1 MEAFMAKTLF
11 LLEPNFNSTA
21 EQKLNGKLIQDAF
34 DTEFSSYD
42 KVDEVTAKIEAGE
55 IELIIAYL
63 HELSSESKKGFLQI
77 LNHDRQTPFLLCGS
91 HEELHKYY
99 ERVDARIVKYLQL
112 PVTIN
117 DFIQVVREELAK
129 IRGVEIEAVIAEN
142 KTEESE
148 KVEKTKSV
156 PVDPRKHILIVDDD
170 PVSLRTFT
178 NILKNDYAT
187 SVVKSG
193 TQALEFLGKEIPDL
207 ILLDY
212 EMPVMNGVQTFE
224 AILSEEN
231 LKDIPVVFLTGVS
244 DAGYVT
250 EALKKKPAGYVLKSE
265 KEEIIK
271 SKIKDVLERIDNNK
285 KYNTPR
291 TDY

>member
-1 MEAFMAKTLF
+1 MSKTLF

-21 EQKLNGKLIQDAF
+21 EQKLNGKLIQNAF

-42 KVDEVTAKIEAGE
+42 KVDYVTKKIEAGE

-63 HELSSESKKGFLQI
+63 HELSPESKKGFLQI
-77 LNHDRQTPFLLCGS
+77 LNHDHQTPFLLCGA

-129 IRGVEIEAVIAEN
+129 IRGVDVEAIVAEN
-142 KTEESE
+142 KTDETENVA
-148 KVEKTKSV
+148 KPQKAK

-170 PVSLRTFT
+170 AVALRIFT
-178 NILKNDYAT
+178 NILKKDYAT

-212 EMPVMNGVQTFE
+212 EMPVMDGVQTFE

-231 LKDIPVVFLTGVS
+231 LKDIPVIFLTGVS
-244 DAGYVT
+244 DANYVT

-265 KEEIIK
+265 KEENIK
-271 SKIKDVLERIDNNK
+271 AKIKDVLERIENNK

>member
-1 MEAFMAKTLF
+1 MGKVLF

-55 IELIIAYL
+55 IELIVAYL

-77 LNHDRQTPFLLCGS
+77 LNHDHQTAFLLCGS

-99 ERVDARIVKYLQL
+99 ERVDANIVKYLQL

-117 DFIQVVREELAK
+117 DFIQVVNEELAK
-129 IRGVEIEAVIAEN
+129 IRGVEIKSEDE
-142 KTEESE
+142 KKKEE
-148 KVEKTKSV
+148 T
-156 PVDPRKHILIVDDD
+156 VDPRRHILIVDDD
-170 PVSLRTFT
+170 PVSLRTFAY
-178 NILKNDYAT
+178 ILKDDYVT

-193 TQALEFLGKEIPDL
+193 AQALEFLGKETPDL

-212 EMPVMNGVQTFE
+212 EMPVMNGVQTFD

-231 LKDIPVVFLTGVS
+231 LKDIPVIFLTGIS
-244 DAGYVT
+244 DAGCVT

>member
-1 MEAFMAKTLF
+1 M
-11 LLEPNFNSTA
+11 
-21 EQKLNGKLIQDAF
+21 
-34 DTEFSSYD
+34 
-42 KVDEVTAKIEAGE
+42 
-55 IELIIAYL
+55 
-63 HELSSESKKGFLQI
+63 
-77 LNHDRQTPFLLCGS
+77 
-91 HEELHKYY
+91 
-99 ERVDARIVKYLQL
+99 
-112 PVTIN
+112 
-117 DFIQVVREELAK
+117 
-129 IRGVEIEAVIAEN
+129 
-142 KTEESE
+142 
-148 KVEKTKSV
+148 
-156 PVDPRKHILIVDDD
+156 
-170 PVSLRTFT
+170 
-178 NILKNDYAT
+178 
-187 SVVKSG
+187 
-193 TQALEFLGKEIPDL
+193 GKEIPDL